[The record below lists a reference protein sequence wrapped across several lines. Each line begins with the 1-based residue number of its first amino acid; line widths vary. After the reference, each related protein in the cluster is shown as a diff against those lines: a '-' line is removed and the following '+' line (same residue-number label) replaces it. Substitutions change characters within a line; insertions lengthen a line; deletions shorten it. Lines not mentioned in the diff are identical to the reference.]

1 MQRALDRIT
10 MLDFGAT
17 TRRQSQNTDEAFGI
31 FLIIT
36 RAHGE
41 RRKIG
46 AVERIRRLSADNAHV
61 ALVKRERSRTGK
73 ILLRG
78 LDKSVE
84 RLAQRREP
92 QAEVNQ
98 FRIFQRNVLLE
109 VQQIAIQAKGLKLAM
124 SREQQRASGSF
135 IAAARLDADKT
146 VFDQIDAADGVP
158 SADLVQQLNQ
168 RNR

>member
-98 FRIFQRNVLLE
+98 FRIFQRAVEPRLATLVL
-109 VQQIAIQAKGLKLAM
+109 
-124 SREQQRASGSF
+124 SASGETEE
-135 IAAARLDADKT
+135 IL
-146 VFDQIDAADGVP
+146 
-158 SADLVQQLNQ
+158 QLL
-168 RNR
+168 

>member
-46 AVERIRRLSADNAHV
+46 AVERIRRLSADHAHV
-61 ALVKRERSRTGK
+61 AFIERERNRAAK

-78 LDKSVE
+78 FDESVE
-84 RLAQRREP
+84 RLPQRREP
-92 QAEVNQ
+92 QAKVNQ
-98 FRIFQRNVLLE
+98 FRIFQRDVLLE
-109 VQQIAIQAKGLKLAM
+109 VQQFAVEAQGFKFAVR
-124 SREQQRASGSF
+124 REQQRARPEENTSELKS
-135 IAAARLDADKT
+135 L
-146 VFDQIDAADGVP
+146 
-158 SADLVQQLNQ
+158 
-168 RNR
+168 